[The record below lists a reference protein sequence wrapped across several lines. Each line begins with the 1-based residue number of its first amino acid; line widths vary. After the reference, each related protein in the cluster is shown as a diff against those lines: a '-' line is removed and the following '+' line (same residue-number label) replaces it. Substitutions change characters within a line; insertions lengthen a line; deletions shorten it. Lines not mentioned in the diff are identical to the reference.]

1 MLNLNVLSRQIAL
14 HLFFLLLILFISY
27 CIIGFSKI
35 SFLYLSIF
43 VLCIVTADVI
53 FVRMANAGDD
63 RVPILKFFI
72 LSRVLLLC
80 AGTLCFYFFYYLPLD
95 QHLALINPNE
105 YLDSRMY
112 VFVAQKIAAGIALE
126 NTEFGSY
133 FGSEISPQWAVIVY
147 LYAFVF
153 KIFGNQPLYL
163 PVINIILYSYL
174 FFFYFY
180 VMRLANVN
188 DKQALKFSLILL
200 FLPGPMY
207 WTISLS
213 KEILYYIFFSILTA
227 LFLSGVFKKKYILC
241 IVICIGL
248 SFVFS
253 FFSRFNIFSVI
264 FMWVFFI
271 IFPRFKFN
279 ELHPLYS
286 VLFVSITTTIIFS
299 LGISFIKEINGFDYL
314 TSGKYIPLV
323 TDMNVLGGSKL
334 EYVAHTPLE
343 ILYKTP
349 IKLFFVITSESN
361 VLNLLSYD
369 YSTLASYATFFN
381 TIEGGIR
388 NIAIILLVAAFL
400 IKRDAECY
408 VFSYKIFMM
417 AYMVALNFSLVS
429 GFYQARYLM
438 FMDILLVLSIIVIF
452 YGRGYV
458 NEKK

>member
-1 MLNLNVLSRQIAL
+1 M
-14 HLFFLLLILFISY
+14 
-27 CIIGFSKI
+27 
-35 SFLYLSIF
+35 SIF
-43 VLCIVTADVI
+43 VLCVVTADVT
-53 FVRMANAGDD
+53 FVKVANAGDD
-63 RVPILKFFI
+63 RVPILMFFI
-72 LSRVLLLC
+72 LSRVLVLLV
-80 AGTLCFYFFYYLPLD
+80 GTICFYFFYYIPLD
-95 QHLALINPNE
+95 NHLALITPNE

-112 VFVAQKIAAGIALE
+112 VFVAQKISAGIALE
-126 NTEFGSY
+126 NTEFGYY

-163 PVINIILYSYL
+163 PVINLILYSYL

-188 DKQALKFSLILL
+188 NNQALKFSLTLL

-213 KEILYYIFFSILTA
+213 KEIVFYIFFATLTT
-227 LFLSGVFKKKYILC
+227 LFLSGVFKKKYNLC
-241 IVICIGL
+241 ILTCIGL

-253 FFSRFNIFSVI
+253 ILSRFNMCTVI
-264 FMWVFFI
+264 LMWVFFI
-271 IFPRFKFN
+271 VFPRLRFN
-279 ELHPLYS
+279 ELRPLYS
-286 VLFVSITTTIIFS
+286 IFFVSIITTVVFS
-299 LGISFIKEINGFDYL
+299 LGVFFIKEINGFDYL
-314 TSGKYIPLV
+314 NSGKYIPFV
-323 TDMNVLGGSKL
+323 TDMNALGGSKL

-343 ILYKTP
+343 VLYKTP

-361 VLNLLSYD
+361 ILNLLSYD
-369 YSTLASYATFFN
+369 YSTLVSYATFFN

-388 NIAIILLVAAFL
+388 NIVMMLLISALL
-400 IKRDAECY
+400 IKRHTVSY
-408 VFSYKIFMM
+408 VFSCKIFMM
-417 AYMVALNFSLVS
+417 AYMIALNFSLVS

-452 YGRGYV
+452 YGREYV